1 MYVHHNPDS
10 TFPNG
15 IPNPLIEENR
25 SSTADVIV
33 REGADFGV
41 AFDGDF
47 DRCFFFDH
55 LGNFVPGEYIVG
67 LLAQVFL
74 NKSPKATIVHDPRI
88 FWNTKDVV
96 SKCGGYVVVSKTGH
110 AFVKAA
116 MRDASAVY
124 GGEMSAHHYFKDFAY
139 CDSGVIPWLLVWELL
154 STDNIPLSKY
164 GTTKTLSLEW
174 RNEFFCV

>member
-47 DRCFFFDH
+47 DRCFFRPFGQ
-55 LGNFVPGEYIVG
+55 LCAGSI
-67 LLAQVFL
+67 
-74 NKSPKATIVHDPRI
+74 
-88 FWNTKDVV
+88 
-96 SKCGGYVVVSKTGH
+96 
-110 AFVKAA
+110 
-116 MRDASAVY
+116 
-124 GGEMSAHHYFKDFAY
+124 
-139 CDSGVIPWLLVWELL
+139 
-154 STDNIPLSKY
+154 
-164 GTTKTLSLEW
+164 
-174 RNEFFCV
+174 